1 MTHFSIVQPTYDP
14 VAVQPMRDELVAVGF
29 EELLTRE
36 DIDKALDPESK
47 SLNLVLIN
55 SVCGCAAG
63 GARPGT
69 TQALQNDT
77 IPDRML
83 TVFAGQEKEAVAHL
97 REKYLGDFPPSSP
110 SIALFQGDKVVFMME
125 RHDIAGRSPDE
136 IAAILSE
143 VFNKHCTRKGPSIS
157 PEDYAK
163 VVHAVAC
170 GSKIPLF
177 KNN

>member
-1 MTHFSIVQPTYDP
+1 MTHFSIFQPTYDP

-29 EELLTRE
+29 EEMLTPA
-36 DIDKALDPESK
+36 DIDNALNPEEK
-47 SLNLVLIN
+47 SLNLVLVN

-69 TQALQNDT
+69 TEALQNNT

-97 REKYLGDFPPSSP
+97 REKYLSDYPPSSP
-110 SIALFQGDKVVFMME
+110 AIALFEGNKVVFMME
-125 RHDIAGRSPDE
+125 RQDIAGRTPDE
-136 IAAILSE
+136 IAAILKE
-143 VFNKHCTRKGPSIS
+143 AFNKSCSGQGPSIS

-177 KNN
+177 KDN